1 MTGNLTRCP
10 LCLEPV
16 ALCSCDEL
24 EREVAMAA
32 RGWSWLAEGIGGR
45 LFACRDPE
53 QAWIKDQ
60 QDAADG

>member
-16 ALCSCDEL
+16 ALCSCDEQ
-24 EREVAMAA
+24 EREVAIAA
-32 RGWSWLAEGIGGR
+32 RAKWLSE
-45 LFACRDPE
+45 LTPVFACRDPE

-60 QDAADG
+60 QDAAGDR